1 MCFLTIAE
9 GYICYII
16 SLKNLANQLT
26 VSEDLLYQVMS
37 FIQKYVYRGKT
48 NEDQNNT
55 DYLTRSSQLQGIY
68 QKS

>member
-1 MCFLTIAE
+1 MIAE

>member
-1 MCFLTIAE
+1 MGFLTIAE